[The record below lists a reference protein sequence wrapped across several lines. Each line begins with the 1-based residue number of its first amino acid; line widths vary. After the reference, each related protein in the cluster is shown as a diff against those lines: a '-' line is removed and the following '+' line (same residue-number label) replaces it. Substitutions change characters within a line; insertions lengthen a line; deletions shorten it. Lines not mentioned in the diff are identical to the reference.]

1 MRGLRVDSRARVAV
15 AVNMMG
21 VGPLELFVVLL
32 VAFLVLG
39 PERMVSSARDV
50 AKVVADL
57 RQTFSNIPRTLD
69 DLLEQPEEPDAEE
82 TEPDAGPGVP
92 RPRRRRSGDD
102 NPGDGA

>member
-1 MRGLRVDSRARVAV
+1 
-15 AVNMMG
+15 MMG

-69 DLLEQPEEPDAEE
+69 DLLEQPEEPDIRRGR
-82 TEPDAGPGVP
+82 AGRGS
-92 RPRRRRSGDD
+92 RRRKTTATALG
-102 NPGDGA
+102 

>member
-1 MRGLRVDSRARVAV
+1 MRRLRVDSRARVAI

-57 RQTFSNIPRTLD
+57 RQ
-69 DLLEQPEEPDAEE
+69 DLLEHPAN
-82 TEPDAGPGVP
+82 AG
-92 RPRRRRSGDD
+92 RPA
-102 NPGDGA
+102 GAAGRA

>member
-82 TEPDAGPGVP
+82 VEPDAGPGVA
-92 RPRRRRSGDD
+92 RPRRRRSGDGD
-102 NPGDGA
+102 SGDGA

>member
-1 MRGLRVDSRARVAV
+1 
-15 AVNMMG
+15 MMG

-69 DLLEQPEEPDAEE
+69 DLLEQPEEPDTEE
-82 TEPDAGPGVP
+82 IEPDEGPGVA
-92 RPRRRRSGDD
+92 RPRRGRSADGDSD
-102 NPGDGA
+102 DGA

>member
-1 MRGLRVDSRARVAV
+1 MHRLRVDFRARVAV

-69 DLLEQPEEPDAEE
+69 DLLEQSEDPDSEE
-82 TEPDAGPGVP
+82 TDSDEGPGVA
-92 RPRRRRSGDD
+92 RPRRRRSADSD
-102 NPGDGA
+102 SGDGA

>member
-1 MRGLRVDSRARVAV
+1 MRRLRVDSRARVAI

-69 DLLEQPEEPDAEE
+69 DLLEQSEDPDSEE
-82 TEPDAGPGVP
+82 TNPDEGPGVA
-92 RPRRRRSGDD
+92 RPRRRRSADGDS
-102 NPGDGA
+102 GDGA

>member
-1 MRGLRVDSRARVAV
+1 MHWLRVHSRARVAV
-15 AVNMMG
+15 AVNVMG

-57 RQTFSNIPRTLD
+57 RQTFSNFPRTLD
-69 DLLEQPEEPDAEE
+69 DLLEQPEEPDSEE
-82 TEPDAGPGVP
+82 IEPDEGPGVA
-92 RPRRRRSGDD
+92 RPRRRRSTDD
-102 NPGDGA
+102 NLGDGA

>member
-1 MRGLRVDSRARVAV
+1 M
-15 AVNMMG
+15 NMMG

-69 DLLEQPEEPDAEE
+69 DLLEQPEDPESAEIEPEE
-82 TEPDAGPGVP
+82 GPGVA
-92 RPRRRRSGDD
+92 RPRRRRSAGSDS
-102 NPGDGA
+102 GDGA